1 MQNSK
6 FMFLWA
12 KFVKKLGGAAVKN
25 SWVEPSA
32 KIESGSIFYD
42 SQIGRNS
49 FCGYDCEISFTKI
62 GAFCSIA
69 NGVLI
74 GGGRHPIEWASTSPV
89 FYDNRDSI
97 KKKYAR
103 HVRPKNG
110 MVVVGNDVWIGANA
124 IIMQGVNIGTGAV
137 VGAGSVVTRD
147 VPHYAIV
154 AGVPARQIRM
164 RFDKDLVD
172 RFLKSKWWEL
182 DDDQLAALA
191 DLVPYPE
198 KFLRALGR

>member
-1 MQNSK
+1 MLS
-6 FMFLWA
+6 FLIA
-12 KFVKKLGGAAVKN
+12 KGLKKMRGAAIRRSVIHATSK
-25 SWVEPSA
+25 V
-32 KIESGSIFYD
+32 ESGSQVYD
-42 SQIGRNS
+42 STMDKYS
-49 FCGYDCEISFTKI
+49 FCGYDCEISFTTI

>member
-1 MQNSK
+1 MLR
-6 FMFLWA
+6 FLIA
-12 KFVKKLGGAAVKN
+12 KGLKKMRGAAIRRSVIHATSK
-25 SWVEPSA
+25 V
-32 KIESGSIFYD
+32 ESGSQVYD
-42 SQIGRNS
+42 STMDKYS

-110 MVVVGNDVWIGANA
+110 MVVVVNDVWIGANA